1 MHISGASSSSRTGSV
16 PAIDLHHHHH
26 GSGGGSH
33 LVHHPAHVVRP
44 PPHHELRRPDSVIT
58 TSSLVSSSDGASQ
71 AGDSST
77 EVGLHS
83 VYAFSGLYG
92 NKLAQVR
99 LTATERGR
107 VLREPFLSRA
117 GCFFSMRTSG
127 CGKERMHRTGCQMA
141 NGEIGN

>member
-26 GSGGGSH
+26 GGGGHGH

-99 LTATERGR
+99 SARERKSVARTIFISRGGR
-107 VLREPFLSRA
+107 PGV
-117 GCFFSMRTSG
+117 
-127 CGKERMHRTGCQMA
+127 ERSECIALAVRW
-141 NGEIGN
+141 